1 MEIFGRILSG
11 DDAKEF
17 CKLSNELK
25 REWIAKLIIPMP
37 NALNPLITDFLT
49 NPPKQRD
56 CGCGCGG
63 NKSKSNG
70 NITSGISQTIAES
83 TEFVGDSGHDKGNST
98 KRQRKFKGQK
108 D

>member
-11 DDAKEF
+11 DDAKAF

-25 REWIAKLIIPMP
+25 REWIAKYTKQT
-37 NALNPLITDFLT
+37 NEELITDFLT

-63 NKSKSNG
+63 NKSKTNG
-70 NITSGISQTIAES
+70 NITSGISSKVTES
-83 TEFVGDSGHDKGNST
+83 AEFVSDSGHDETNSN
-98 KRQRKFKGQK
+98 KRQRKSKGQK

>member
-25 REWIAKLIIPMP
+25 REWIAKYTKQT
-37 NALNPLITDFLT
+37 NEVLITDFLT

-70 NITSGISQTIAES
+70 NITGRVSSTITESAENNGAKGISKRGS
-83 TEFVGDSGHDKGNST
+83 NKGRNKPKT
-98 KRQRKFKGQK
+98 T
-108 D
+108 

>member
-25 REWIAKLIIPMP
+25 REWIAKYTKQT
-37 NALNPLITDFLT
+37 NEVLITDFLT

-70 NITSGISQTIAES
+70 NITGRVSSTITESAELVS
-83 TEFVGDSGHDKGNST
+83 NSRNDKGNST

>member
-17 CKLSNELK
+17 CKLSDELK
-25 REWIAKLIIPMP
+25 REWIAKYTKQT
-37 NALNPLITDFLT
+37 NEALITDFLT

>member
-1 MEIFGRILSG
+1 MEIFGRVIS
-11 DDAKEF
+11 DKEAKEF

-25 REWIAKLIIPMP
+25 REWIAKYTKQT
-37 NALNPLITDFLT
+37 NEELITDFLT

-83 TEFVGDSGHDKGNST
+83 TENNST
-98 KRQRKFKGQK
+98 KGVSKRGNNKRGNKPKAT
-108 D
+108 